1 MIEFII
7 EKLTLFIVFFVD
19 QLGYGGTM
27 LLMAL
32 ESCNIPI
39 PSEIILPYA
48 GFLVSQGQMNLHL
61 AALVGALGCLL
72 GSMVSYW
79 LGQKLGRPLLWK
91 YGKWLL
97 ISHHE
102 IEKADKFIARY
113 GDLTYFFSRLMPV
126 IRTFI
131 SFIAGVSRG
140 NFLKFCLYT
149 FLGSW
154 IWSYL
159 LVYIGMALGDHWD
172 NIGPWWDKFQTTIIL
187 LVLLGIAWHIG
198 RVFWN
203 GRQKK
208 VEQNNQENQVH
219 KDISGG
225 SVQDK

>member
-7 EKLTLFIVFFVD
+7 EKLTLFIVFFVN

-61 AALVGALGCLL
+61 AAFIGALGCLL
-72 GSMVSYW
+72 GSALSYW
-79 LGQKLGRPLLWK
+79 LGHKLGRPLLWK

-97 ISHHE
+97 LSHHE
-102 IEKADKFIARY
+102 IAKADKFIARY
-113 GDLTYFFSRLMPV
+113 GDIIYFFSRLMPV
-126 IRTFI
+126 VRTFI
-131 SFIAGVSRG
+131 SFIAGVSHG
-140 NFLKFCLYT
+140 NWLKFCLYT

-154 IWSYL
+154 IWSYML
-159 LVYIGMALGDHWD
+159 IYIGLVLGNHWD

-187 LVLLGIAWHIG
+187 LILLGIAWHVG

-219 KDISGG
+219 EDVSGVDVKD
-225 SVQDK
+225 K

>member
-7 EKLTLFIVFFVD
+7 EKLTVFIVFFVS
-19 QLGYGGTM
+19 QLGYAGTVI
-27 LLMAL
+27 LMAL

-39 PSEIILPYA
+39 PSEVILPYA

-61 AALVGALGCLL
+61 AAFAGGLGCLL

-79 LGQKLGRPLLWK
+79 LGKRLGRPILWK

-97 ISHHE
+97 LSHHE

-126 IRTFI
+126 VRTFI

-154 IWSYL
+154 IWSYV
-159 LVYIGMALGDHWD
+159 LVYFGVVLGDHWN
-172 NIGPWWDKFQTTIIL
+172 NIGPWWDKFQGAIIL
-187 LVLLGIAWHIG
+187 LILLAIGWHIF
-198 RVFWN
+198 RVFRN
-203 GRQKK
+203 GYQKK
-208 VEQNNQENQVH
+208 KNQNNQEDQMHEDVSRS
-219 KDISGG
+219 DIENE
-225 SVQDK
+225 